1 MDHQADDM
9 PTQDIELRAAL
20 HAEVE
25 RLVAQL
31 REVLRRYPGDGRHQL
46 LRELAGLWA
55 ELPATDPRFPAA
67 QALLTLD
74 QRDVWFLADQN
85 PVRRLDR
92 AASELLLAM
101 ADAITAAGANFFFDA
116 GEPAAPAQRA
126 DAAYTELGDAIAEWK
141 SAALYAG
148 RSRQQAERLEA
159 ASDER

>member
-1 MDHQADDM
+1 MDDLADDM

-20 HAEVE
+20 GAEAE

-31 REVLRRYPGDGRHQL
+31 REVLRRYPGDDRHHL
-46 LRELAGLWA
+46 LRTLAELWD
-55 ELPATDPRFPAA
+55 ELPAADPRFSAA

-92 AASELLLAM
+92 AASDLVIAM

-116 GEPAAPAQRA
+116 GDPAVPARRA
-126 DAAYTELGDAIAEWK
+126 DAAYAELGDALSEWK
-141 SAALYAG
+141 SAALRVRRG
-148 RSRQQAERLEA
+148 DVPERPGHPA
-159 ASDER
+159 VER